1 MVVRSARALVCG
13 EQERQDVMNNLRLS
27 PPPTVDDLLEH
38 AGSVPSPGNGAN
50 SALAAV
56 NRTFDDAI
64 LTESLLEMIE

>member
-1 MVVRSARALVCG
+1 M
-13 EQERQDVMNNLRLS
+13 MNNLRLS

-38 AGSVPSPGNGAN
+38 ASVPSPGAGTNG
-50 SALAAV
+50 ALAAV